1 MNCVDDTRY
10 LNSKDIKKMSEE
22 TITNVLAKVVVEG
35 GYVSTGDEISLAE
48 LMETILMQNEESTA
62 DFDKE
67 KWNSTFWSDE
77 WLRPDR
83 AISDMNQNFAKEYK
97 NKEKYLSSDKSK
109 GIDTQA
115 KLTVAVSGVEINA
128 EQGVKHQ
135 TAISKQND
143 EIRSSLNENEVGY
156 FWTGEKFEIRP
167 MKLYRLNLNSFKE
180 TKTIGTRSV
189 QTREYTAVYSIPLG
203 IDKIVAQAQN
213 PFKSLDSVN
222 DKIIEN
228 FEKASRKLDDKIAE
242 LKDKLSKHIESQ
254 CKNVEKRSNNIRHS
268 VEEHKLKMQD
278 FVEKID
284 AFENV
289 WPSGRY
295 CVFAHRDRLKPRCPE
310 GLQLKLPTME
320 FQMKKCQYPKF
331 NFMNMEEDGGK
342 YHLNFATCCKE

>member
-1 MNCVDDTRY
+1 
-10 LNSKDIKKMSEE
+10 
-22 TITNVLAKVVVEG
+22 
-35 GYVSTGDEISLAE
+35 
-48 LMETILMQNEESTA
+48 METILMQNEESTA

-189 QTREYTAVYSIPLG
+189 QV
-203 IDKIVAQAQN
+203 
-213 PFKSLDSVN
+213 
-222 DKIIEN
+222 
-228 FEKASRKLDDKIAE
+228 
-242 LKDKLSKHIESQ
+242 
-254 CKNVEKRSNNIRHS
+254 
-268 VEEHKLKMQD
+268 
-278 FVEKID
+278 
-284 AFENV
+284 
-289 WPSGRY
+289 
-295 CVFAHRDRLKPRCPE
+295 
-310 GLQLKLPTME
+310 
-320 FQMKKCQYPKF
+320 
-331 NFMNMEEDGGK
+331 
-342 YHLNFATCCKE
+342 